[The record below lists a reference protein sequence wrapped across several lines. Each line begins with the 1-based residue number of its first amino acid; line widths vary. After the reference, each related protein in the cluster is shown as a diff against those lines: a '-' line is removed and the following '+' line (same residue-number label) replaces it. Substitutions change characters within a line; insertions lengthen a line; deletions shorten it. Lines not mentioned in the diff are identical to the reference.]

1 MLEQRPDGREM
12 ERWRKSTFFPWR
24 KSTLANRAQRVEA
37 LWHHFDQ
44 WTGGIVEV
52 VAAGA
57 EGGGGERWELR
68 SGK

>member
-1 MLEQRPDGREM
+1 MEEKHLLPLEEEHPGQWSTKGRGPVG
-12 ERWRKSTFFPWR
+12 RLGTG
-24 KSTLANRAQRVEA
+24 EA

-57 EGGGGERWELR
+57 KGRGGERWELR